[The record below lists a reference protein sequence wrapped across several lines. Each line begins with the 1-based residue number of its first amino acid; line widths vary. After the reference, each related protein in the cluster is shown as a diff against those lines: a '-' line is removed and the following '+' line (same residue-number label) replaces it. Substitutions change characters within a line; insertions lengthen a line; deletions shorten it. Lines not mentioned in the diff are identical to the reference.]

1 MKKNLNAITR
11 TISDKLNENNVKDIA
26 SALWFELQLDKK
38 TGQLDHLL
46 DKIRQEMARRDK
58 TLVAKVISR
67 ESLGADVL
75 EQIKNKLERKYS
87 QKIQL
92 INIVDLDVLG
102 GFKIQIQDE
111 VIDLS
116 WREKLNSIK
125 TRMAGSNE

>member
-11 TISDKLNENNVKDIA
+11 TISDKLNKNNVKDIA

-67 ESLGADVL
+67 ERLGADVL
-75 EQIKNKLERKYS
+75 EQIKDKLEKKYS

-92 INIVDLDVLG
+92 VNTVDLDVLG

-125 TRMAGSNE
+125 TRMAGTNE